1 MTISSIIRVA
11 TKVDD
16 MTADSP
22 HIQRLKQA
30 GYRLTQA
37 RLTVLE
43 VLESEHGHITS
54 AAVLGKVEGINPAIG
69 RASVF
74 RTLDLFTQL
83 GIIRPTYID
92 TSLTPTYVLMHGGHH
107 HHVICTVCKRF
118 YEFDDCGLEAL
129 TRNLEETLD
138 MRISGHLLEF
148 YGLCAACQKRSAAP
162 A

>member
-1 MTISSIIRVA
+1 
-11 TKVDD
+11 
-16 MTADSP
+16 MTAVNP

-30 GYRLTQA
+30 GYRLTRA
-37 RLTVLE
+37 RLTVLD

-54 AAVLGKVEGINPAIG
+54 ADVLERVENINPAIG

-92 TSLTPTYVLMHGGHH
+92 TSLTPTYVMMHGGHH
-107 HHVICTVCKRF
+107 HHVICTACKRF
-118 YEFDDCGLEAL
+118 FEFDDCGMEAL

-138 MRISGHLLEF
+138 IRISGHLLEF
-148 YGLCAACQKRSAAP
+148 YGVCADCLEPAAKKTK
-162 A
+162 AERL